1 MNPLYLQ
8 RAARSAA
15 VLGIAVLFFVSL
27 YYVAAYTYPFI
38 IAILIAFLMNPLV
51 NVLERKARMP
61 RGLAVFTALLLIL
74 SVFAGLI
81 TLLVVEIAAGADYLG
96 RVVPGHLET
105 VITYIEQFAA
115 GQILPVY
122 NRTAALF
129 DHLESGQRDA
139 ILNNIENIGQAIAET
154 AGDFVQMFFQK
165 IPDIIGWIP
174 NAATVLVFAFLATF
188 FISKDWQKLSQLT
201 GRLLPGKIYLST
213 GRVFL
218 DLKQALVGFI
228 KAQFTLISI
237 TTITVLI
244 GLLVL
249 QVRYSITIALI
260 CGFVDILPY
269 LGTGTIFVPW
279 IIYEF
284 ITGNTS
290 LAIGLSVL
298 YTVVIVQRQ
307 LLEPKVLSSSIGL
320 DPLATLV
327 ALFAGFKLF
336 GFIGLIAGPVIL
348 VIINTLYRARIFSD
362 IWTFILGREGPKQH

>member
-15 VLGIAVLFFVSL
+15 VLGIAALFFVSL

-51 NVLERKARMP
+51 NALEHKVKMP

-96 RVVPGHLET
+96 RAVPEHLET
-105 VITYIEQFAA
+105 VITYIEQFIA

-122 NRTAALF
+122 NKTAALF

-139 ILNNIENIGQAIAET
+139 ILSNIENIGQSIAET
-154 AGDFVQMFFQK
+154 AGGFVQMFFQK
-165 IPDIIGWIP
+165 IPDIIGWFP
-174 NAATVLVFAFLATF
+174 NAATVLVFALLATF
-188 FISKDWQKLSQLT
+188 FISKDWEKLSQLT
-201 GRLLPGKIYLST
+201 GRVLPSKIYLST
-213 GRVFL
+213 GRVFF
-218 DLKQALVGFI
+218 DLKQALLGFI

-244 GLLVL
+244 GLLIL
-249 QVRYSITIALI
+249 KVRYSITIALI
-260 CGFVDILPY
+260 CGFVDIIPY

-348 VIINTLYRARIFSD
+348 VVINTLHRARIFSD
-362 IWTFILGREGPKQH
+362 IWAFILGREGPKQH